1 MPITEI
7 NKIDF
12 TAKNLTSNAGLF
24 LLLENAKSN
33 EIFDLVEDDLVFDN
47 DSTNKIKMNHIK
59 TMICGHF
66 IGIDKLERLK
76 LLQNDPLVNEF
87 DISVKEPETVS
98 RFLGNF
104 TFKTTQMFRDINF
117 KVFKKLLTKSK
128 LTSITIDIDS
138 SVINVEGHQEGASK
152 GYNPKKLGN
161 RCYNI
166 QFAFCDELKAYV
178 TGFVRS
184 GNTYTANGAS
194 EMIKEI
200 VANIK
205 TDDLEILF
213 RMDSGYFDE
222 KIIETIE
229 SLGCKYLIFVEGL
242 AEQLLLPIFAEKLG
256 ISLEDNHISIVNVN
270 GRYFE
275 HFIKLFNTDTSKF
288 AIPKKVVCITDQDP
302 TKKMKPEGNWEKCYS
317 FEINL
322 EKESYEYEVTSNK
335 TLENLKE
342 LNKDSFY
349 IATQKEGSTFEYEML
364 LENYKSSFFITESV
378 ANKEL
383 LREMIENV
391 EKIKNK
397 DDLLEEVNKFNKSKL
412 RDLQIKYIENSEEDI
427 QQKAKHII
435 ASRYLASIGKGE
447 VAQELATVLS
457 NDMEFNVPSYIK
469 EALEWLCKK

>member
-1 MPITEI
+1 MI

-12 TAKNLTSNAGLF
+12 KAKNLTSNAGLF

-33 EIFDLVEDDLVFDN
+33 GIFDFIENDLVFDN

-59 TMICGHF
+59 TMLCGHF

-184 GNTYTANGAS
+184 GNTYTANGAA

-205 TDDLEILF
+205 SDDLEILF

-229 SLGCKYLIFVEGL
+229 SLGCKYLIKAKSYSTLASQATNSSVVFVKGEEGRETTEL
-242 AEQLLLPIFAEKLG
+242 FTKLVKWEKDRRFVVSRVLKPEKERAQLSLLEG
-256 ISLEDNHISIVNVN
+256 SEYE
-270 GRYFE
+270 YF
-275 HFIKLFNTDTSKF
+275 FFVTNTTLLSE
-288 AIPKKVVCITDQDP
+288 KVVI
-302 TKKMKPEGNWEKCYS
+302 
-317 FEINL
+317 
-322 EKESYEYEVTSNK
+322 SYEKRGNA
-335 TLENLKE
+335 EN
-342 LNKDSFY
+342 
-349 IATQKEGSTFEYEML
+349 
-364 LENYKSSFFITESV
+364 
-378 ANKEL
+378 
-383 LREMIENV
+383 
-391 EKIKNK
+391 
-397 DDLLEEVNKFNKSKL
+397 
-412 RDLQIKYIENSEEDI
+412 
-427 QQKAKHII
+427 
-435 ASRYLASIGKGE
+435 
-447 VAQELATVLS
+447 
-457 NDMEFNVPSYIK
+457 YIK
-469 EALEWLCKK
+469 EAKYDMAVGHLLLKSFWANEAVFQMMMLSYNLFLLFKIDSLEPSEYRQQIKTFRLKYVFLAAKIIKTARYVIMKLSENYPYKEVYEKCLV

>member
-1 MPITEI
+1 MI

-12 TAKNLTSNAGLF
+12 KAKNLTSNAGLF

-33 EIFDLVEDDLVFDN
+33 GIFDFIENDLVFDN

-59 TMICGHF
+59 TMLCGHF

-104 TFKTTQMFRDINF
+104 NFKTTQMFRDINF

-184 GNTYTANGAS
+184 GNTYTANGAA

-205 TDDLEILF
+205 SDDLEILF

-229 SLGCKYLIFVEGL
+229 SLGCKYLIKAKSYSTL
-242 AEQLLLPIFAEKLG
+242 TSQATN
-256 ISLEDNHISIVNVN
+256 SSIVFVKGEE
-270 GRYFE
+270 GRETTELYTKLVKWEKDRRFVVSRVLKPEKERAQLSLLEGSEYDYF
-275 HFIKLFNTDTSKF
+275 FFVTNTTLLSE
-288 AIPKKVVCITDQDP
+288 KVVIYRHSLRLWQSRERNCRA
-302 TKKMKPEGNWEKCYS
+302 MCNG
-317 FEINL
+317 
-322 EKESYEYEVTSNK
+322 
-335 TLENLKE
+335 NLK
-342 LNKDSFY
+342 NFSNAGGWSMAFY
-349 IATQKEGSTFEYEML
+349 GFAASLATPSTWSL
-364 LENYKSSFFITESV
+364 SAVSV
-378 ANKEL
+378 AVSARAVGRGGWPKVPPCWL
-383 LREMIENV
+383 M
-391 EKIKNK
+391 
-397 DDLLEEVNKFNKSKL
+397 
-412 RDLQIKYIENSEEDI
+412 KYCLNNPCVS
-427 QQKAKHII
+427 
-435 ASRYLASIGKGE
+435 G
-447 VAQELATVLS
+447 
-457 NDMEFNVPSYIK
+457 
-469 EALEWLCKK
+469 C